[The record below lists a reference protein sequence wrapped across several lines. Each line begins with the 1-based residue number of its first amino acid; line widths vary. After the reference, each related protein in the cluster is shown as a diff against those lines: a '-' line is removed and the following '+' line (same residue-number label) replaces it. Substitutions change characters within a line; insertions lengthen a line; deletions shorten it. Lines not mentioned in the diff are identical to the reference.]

1 LDIGHPTFHHTPSFV
16 LPHPI
21 HHVVYY
27 LHVGTFPLSLR
38 RGGRTSDL
46 KKLSRRG
53 WGEVKERAKD
63 ERMGVI
69 VRVGMG

>member
-1 LDIGHPTFHHTPSFV
+1 MNRAYLTPSIA

-21 HHVVYY
+21 LRVVNY
-27 LHVGTFPLSLR
+27 LHIGTFPLSLR